1 MARHSFIQMSK
12 LPNVKGRISYITS
25 HARQENL
32 YATYRTADSTFW
44 SNLARESQ
52 QEFQRSGT
60 EGKCIEARELIIAL
74 PEIYTQYEPQQVLTD
89 FTEEFRRRYGVECV
103 SALHHNKRKTNYH
116 IHLIFSERRLLPE
129 PDVKVASR
137 SVFFD
142 ETGKRVRTKKEI
154 TGEDGQIRKGCTV
167 IKKGEV
173 YESHL
178 FTTKDTRFKGEPF
191 LREIKEVYTELI
203 NRHISDPEQHLKVF
217 DKNSVYLPTKKIGKN
232 NPKEDE
238 IKADNAARQEWNRT
252 ADMAL
257 VSGIS
262 EARILEVKQ
271 TEIHDKVS
279 QSIRKSGWLPNLFR
293 SIVSKA
299 KDFLQKLIREKD
311 MPPKPTL
318 DMDMAEF
325 RHMRSLMIKVQDKA
339 REIKHLQD
347 KVLPQLKQQIADT
360 KGLFKGKERKAL
372 EVKIKETEAEISDRL
387 DKIPDTLKEDGYPDV
402 QVFMRTFGEM
412 ESVVEQY
419 NRDLAEWEYQVSR
432 KPTAAKEQYRPPEK
446 QSVLKHLREIQ
457 ERNRQKPP
465 QRQRKKSFD
474 RDSR

>member
-1 MARHSFIQMSK
+1 MPRHSFIQMSK

-74 PEIYTQYEPQQVLTD
+74 PEVYTQYEPQQVLMD

-116 IHLIFSERRLLPE
+116 IHLIFSERKLLPE
-129 PDVKVASR
+129 PDVKIASR

-178 FTTKDTRFKGEPF
+178 FTAKDTRFKGEPF

-203 NRHISDPEQHLKVF
+203 NRHISDPEQHLRVF

-238 IKADNAARQEWNRT
+238 INADNAARQEWNRT

-257 VSGIS
+257 LSGIS
-262 EARILEVKQ
+262 EAKILEVKQ
-271 TEIHDKVS
+271 TEIHEKAS
-279 QSIRKSGWLPNLFR
+279 QSIKSKCWLLGLFR

-299 KDFLQKLIREKD
+299 KDFLQNLIREHD
-311 MPPKPTL
+311 MPPKPVL
-318 DMDMAEF
+318 EIDMAEF
-325 RHMRSLMIKVQDKA
+325 RTMQKLMIKAQDKA
-339 REIKHLQD
+339 KEIRHLQD
-347 KVLPQLKQQIADT
+347 TVLPKLKQQLADT
-360 KGLFKGKERKAL
+360 KGIFKGKERKAL
-372 EVKIKETEAEISDRL
+372 TEQIQRTEKEIAEKL
-387 DKIPDTLKEDGYPDV
+387 DKLPDVLKEDGYPDV
-402 QVFMRTFGEM
+402 QAFMATYRKAEA
-412 ESVVEQY
+412 VVEQY
-419 NRDLAEWEYQVSR
+419 NRDLAAWEREVR
-432 KPTAAKEQYRPPEK
+432 ENRRPAEKERLTPPEK
-446 QSVLKHLREIQ
+446 KSIRDQLRRLQAEG
-457 ERNRQKPP
+457 
-465 QRQRKKSFD
+465 RQRSQPKRKSHD
-474 RDSR
+474 RER